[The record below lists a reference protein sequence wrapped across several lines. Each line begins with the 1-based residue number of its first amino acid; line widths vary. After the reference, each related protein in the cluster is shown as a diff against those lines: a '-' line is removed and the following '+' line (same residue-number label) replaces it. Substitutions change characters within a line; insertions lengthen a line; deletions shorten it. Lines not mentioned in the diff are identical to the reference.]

1 MALVR
6 VRLQGVE
13 KNVSEALA
21 KTAEIKVL
29 DEPTR
34 RADGTLRPDERV
46 RQPTKRAAKKTTAAK
61 RAAAKKAAPRPAET
75 AEEATE

>member
-6 VRLQGVE
+6 VRLNGVE

-21 KTAEIKVL
+21 KRADLKVL
-29 DEPTR
+29 DEPVR
-34 RADGTLRPDERV
+34 RPDGTLRPEE
-46 RQPTKRAAKKTTAAK
+46 AAPKSSAGRKS
-61 RAAAKKAAPRPAET
+61 AAKKAAQSAET

>member
-6 VRLQGVE
+6 VRINGVE

-21 KTAEIKVL
+21 EKADLKVL
-29 DEPTR
+29 DEPVR
-34 RADGTLRPDERV
+34 RPDGTFRHDERV
-46 RQPTKRAAKKTTAAK
+46 RRGTKKTTAAK
-61 RAAAKKAAPRPAET
+61 KAAANKAAEPAET